1 MLKLKRYPSRSP
13 YWYVRGTVAGV
24 ELFEST
30 GTTDRAEAE
39 RYRRK
44 RDRETYDRVALGE
57 TPPATF
63 EQAVDAF
70 EKTGRETR
78 FLLPLLDHFKDTPLN
93 KLGQGEIDA
102 AAVALYPDAKASTLN
117 RQVYGPM
124 IAVLRHAA
132 KARMPGAAP
141 PMIEMRKIVK
151 PLVKPAGDGHIDKVL
166 PHCPPGL
173 QALLL
178 LMTYTGLR
186 TGEALRVKPE
196 DIEDDY
202 VLVGKTKNNQPRRI
216 PIPVGWSYPE
226 GGWGFTTTQGV
237 GRALRKASVAAGVE
251 YKDGH
256 EIGRHTFAARW
267 LKSGRSLKGLK
278 DAGGWKKLAIVDE
291 IYGHLEQTEIHEQMR
306 ELSRARAKSVQKTA
320 GSEQAEGAKQLKSRK
335 KKGRKVSPPAA
346 QV

>member
-78 FLLPLLDHFKDTPLN
+78 FLLPLLDHFKDTPLD
-93 KLGQGEIDA
+93 KIGQAEIDA
-102 AAVALYPDAKASTLN
+102 AAVALYPKAKASTLN

-132 KARMPGAAP
+132 KARMPGATP
-141 PMIEMRKIVK
+141 PMVEMRKAKKAV
-151 PLVKPAGDGHIDKVL
+151 VKPASDDHIAKLL

-173 QALLL
+173 RALIL

-186 TGEALRVKPE
+186 TGEALRVTAE
-196 DIEDDY
+196 DVADDY
-202 VLVGKTKNNQPRRI
+202 ALVGRTKNNEPRRV
-216 PIPVGWSYPE
+216 PVPDGWSFPP
-226 GGWGFTTTQGV
+226 GGWGLTTSQGV
-237 GRALRKASVAAGVE
+237 GRALRRASKAAGVE
-251 YKDGH
+251 YRDGH
-256 EIGRHTFAARW
+256 ELGRHAFAARW

-278 DAGGWKKLAIVDE
+278 EAGGWKKLAIVDE

-306 ELSRARAKSVQKTA
+306 ELSRAKSVQPTV
-320 GSEQAEGAKQLKSRK
+320 SECGEGEAKKLK
-335 KKGRKVSPPAA
+335 
-346 QV
+346 